1 MSSTAREMMMM
12 MLLKQQQM
20 CNYSAEEASVQI
32 LTHPQIPDVL
42 LLPVDG
48 PKYERNSKPEFV

>member
-1 MSSTAREMMMM
+1 MMM
-12 MLLKQQQM
+12 MLLKQQM
-20 CNYSAEEASVQI
+20 GKCSAEEASLQI

-48 PKYERNSKPEFV
+48 PRYERNSKPECV

>member
-1 MSSTAREMMMM
+1 MSSTAREMMMVL
-12 MLLKQQQM
+12 LLKQQMGQ
-20 CNYSAEEASVQI
+20 CSAEEASLQI

-48 PKYERNSKPEFV
+48 PRYERNTKPECL